1 MTQLESF
8 ALLILV
14 GCIAY
19 ALTCMFDYLNR
30 CKVNY
35 SHKIK
40 NLEHKRDDLFK
51 FKCKKLH
58 NNMFFY
64 YWDLIKTKPEL
75 LCYDLASRDL
85 SRVIKDNKVSYFYDI
100 IKQRNNKTTKKA
112 AM

>member
-8 ALLILV
+8 ALLILA

-19 ALTCMFDYLNR
+19 ALTCMFDYVNR

-35 SHKIK
+35 SYKIK

-51 FKCKKLH
+51 FKCEKLH
-58 NNMFFY
+58 DNMFFY
-64 YWDLIKTKPEL
+64 YWGLIQTKPEL

-85 SRVIKDNKVSYFYDI
+85 NRVIKDNKVSYFYDI